1 MFYKIAYAMIDY
13 HRIEDNQA
21 LQINSVASDAALVGE
36 EYKIV
41 SYNIGFAAYTP
52 DFGFFMD
59 GGKESHAKSEESVK
73 NVTSEIAEFLNSES
87 PDFMMIEEVDKN
99 STRSCHYDEEA
110 LRNSLCGYN
119 SMYAVILT
127 ARIFIIRLISLTVNH
142 IRAC

>member
-21 LQINSVASDAALVGE
+21 LQINSVTSDAALVGE

-59 GGKESHAKSEESVK
+59 GGKESRAKSEESVK
-73 NVTSEIAEFLNSES
+73 NVTSGIAEFLNSES
-87 PDFMMIEEVDKN
+87 PDFMI
-99 STRSCHYDEEA
+99 
-110 LRNSLCGYN
+110 LR
-119 SMYAVILT
+119 
-127 ARIFIIRLISLTVNH
+127 RLIKIQHEAIIMMKKKRSETVSAD
-142 IRAC
+142 IILCMR